1 MNPLK
6 FISSFFKKEKNDVDA
21 TGRQYWS
28 DKEIYDFLKQLK
40 QVIKWTEKLSTDF
53 DFENGFYGT
62 VFRKTNPIINGTNL
76 YRFDGDYTTWNLND
90 YDNILYE
97 KLLEIAINSRDK
109 ISDFSLADIDNFG
122 RIICFQTGCTTHDG
136 APIIES
142 KCFVDEGD
150 VPPIDTWFFL
160 KNNYYHHG
168 YRSNQ
173 TLFCWIP
180 KQFEAVMQGAINVEI
195 LDSYSWLDSNDNQM
209 YDLVKNF
216 R

>member
-1 MNPLK
+1 MNPLE
-6 FISSFFKKEKNDVDA
+6 FISSIFKKEKNEIVSA
-21 TGRQYWS
+21 GKQYWS
-28 DKEIYDFLKQLK
+28 DEEISDFLKQLK
-40 QVIKWTEKLSTDF
+40 QVIRWTEKLSTDF

-76 YRFDGDYTTWNLND
+76 YSFDGDYTTWNLDD
-90 YDNILYE
+90 YNNVLYE

-109 ISDFSLADIDNFG
+109 IDNFSLVNIENLG
-122 RIICFQTGCTTHDG
+122 RIICFQTCCTTHDG

-160 KNNYYHHG
+160 KNNYYHNS
-168 YRSNQ
+168 YLSKQ

-180 KQFEAVMQGAINVEI
+180 KKFEEVMQRAINVEI
-195 LDSYSWLDSNDNQM
+195 FDSYSWLDTNDIQM
-209 YDLVKNF
+209 YDLIKNDG
-216 R
+216 